1 MRKIA
6 ERELIK
12 NRSRDDDEGEDRAD
26 NWFLLDLSVL
36 PEKVSSIGF
45 CTRIITSSVHMLM
58 TMGWRFPSSCAI
70 DMGT

>member
-12 NRSRDDDEGEDRAD
+12 NRSRDDEGEDRAD

-36 PEKVSSIGF
+36 PEKVSAIGF
-45 CTRIITSSVHMLM
+45 CNRIITSVHMMMRTGL
-58 TMGWRFPSSCAI
+58 RFPSSCAI